1 MSYLVTCIIIGLITA
16 PFCFATMK
24 AAEGSDFR
32 TNNAFKWA
40 GLGFVFMAIGAIFVI
55 QAQPEHGVNFQA
67 FVFRVCS
74 AAVYF
79 VIVVVAMVKG
89 FGLI

>member
-1 MSYLVTCIIIGLITA
+1 MGYLVTCIIIGLITA
-16 PFCFATMK
+16 PFCFVTMRVAATHDIETK
-24 AAEGSDFR
+24 TAIKS
-32 TNNAFKWA
+32 A
-40 GLGFVFMAIGAIFVI
+40 GIGFVCMAIGAVI
-55 QAQPEHGVNFQA
+55 VILAQPEHGVNFQA

-79 VIVVVAMVKG
+79 IIVVVSMVKG

>member
-1 MSYLVTCIIIGLITA
+1 MGYLVTCIIIGLITA
-16 PFCFATMK
+16 PFCFFAMK
-24 AAEGSDFR
+24 AAERSDFR

-40 GLGFVFMAIGAIFVI
+40 GLGFAFMAIGAVI
-55 QAQPEHGVNFQA
+55 VILAQPEHGVNFQA

-79 VIVVVAMVKG
+79 IIVVVSMVKG